1 VFLKAEGKLSSSFKS
16 RRADKAQVKHLAKS
30 SNPLSFATRH
40 LFNGIP
46 NFVAHVTLLRRSRNL
61 LKGSLKAVLMHRA
74 TALIAALVA
83 LHSLGATVQATQNAQ
98 DHLPSPKPRA
108 QRSGDFGSPEEE
120 MLRRA
125 EIRRE
130 EETHKEMVERADEAA
145 QVGDQLLNSYRKN
158 NSLTRDDLKRLE
170 RLEKLARKIRGG
182 AGGSDD
188 EEELSDPPGHIED
201 AVTRLVKLT
210 GDLKESVSK
219 TSRLVISANVI
230 QRSNEMIELIRH
242 IRTIKQP

>member
-1 VFLKAEGKLSSSFKS
+1 
-16 RRADKAQVKHLAKS
+16 
-30 SNPLSFATRH
+30 
-40 LFNGIP
+40 
-46 NFVAHVTLLRRSRNL
+46 
-61 LKGSLKAVLMHRA
+61 
-74 TALIAALVA
+74 
-83 LHSLGATVQATQNAQ
+83 
-98 DHLPSPKPRA
+98 
-108 QRSGDFGSPEEE
+108 

-145 QVGDQLLNSYRKN
+145 QIGDYLLTSFKKNS
-158 NSLTRDDLKRLE
+158 SLSRDDLKRLE

-188 EEELSDPPGHIED
+188 EEELSDPPGQIAG
-201 AVTRLVKLT
+201 AVARLAKLT

-230 QRSNEMIELIRH
+230 QHSNEMIELIRH

>member
-1 VFLKAEGKLSSSFKS
+1 VLHFSTLAE
-16 RRADKAQVKHLAKS
+16 
-30 SNPLSFATRH
+30 
-40 LFNGIP
+40 
-46 NFVAHVTLLRRSRNL
+46 L

-74 TALIAALVA
+74 ILLIAALIA
-83 LHSLGATVQATQNAQ
+83 LHPAAASAQ
-98 DHLPSPKPRA
+98 LPSAGQSQPGADQKP
-108 QRSGDFGSPEEE
+108 QHSGDFGAPEAE

-145 QVGDQLLNSYRKN
+145 QIGDQLLASYRKN
-158 NSLTRDDLKRLE
+158 NTLTRDDLKRLE
-170 RLEKLARKIRGG
+170 KLEKLARKIRGG

-188 EEELSDPPGHIED
+188 AEELTDPPGQIEG
-201 AVTRLVKLT
+201 AVTRLAKLS

>member
-1 VFLKAEGKLSSSFKS
+1 
-16 RRADKAQVKHLAKS
+16 
-30 SNPLSFATRH
+30 
-40 LFNGIP
+40 
-46 NFVAHVTLLRRSRNL
+46 
-61 LKGSLKAVLMHRA
+61 MYRA
-74 TALIAALVA
+74 TALIAVLVLLNSA
-83 LHSLGATVQATQNAQ
+83 GASAQ
-98 DHLPSPKPRA
+98 LPSATDSRPRPRYRP
-108 QRSGDFGSPEEE
+108 QRGDMASPEEE

-130 EETHKEMVERADEAA
+130 EETHKDMVERADEVA
-145 QVGDQLLNSYRKN
+145 QIGDELLASFKKN
-158 NSLTRDDLKRLE
+158 NSLTRDDQKRLE

-188 EEELSDPPGHIED
+188 EEELNDPPSQIES

-210 GDLKESVSK
+210 GDLKDSVSK

-230 QRSNEMIELIRH
+230 RRSNEMIELIRH

>member
-1 VFLKAEGKLSSSFKS
+1 
-16 RRADKAQVKHLAKS
+16 
-30 SNPLSFATRH
+30 
-40 LFNGIP
+40 
-46 NFVAHVTLLRRSRNL
+46 
-61 LKGSLKAVLMHRA
+61 MHRA
-74 TALIAALVA
+74 LVLIAALVA
-83 LHSLGATVQATQNAQ
+83 LYPAAASAQ
-98 DHLPSPKPRA
+98 LPSTA
-108 QRSGDFGSPEEE
+108 QAEPSSGHRPHPAGDFGSPEAE

-130 EETHKEMVERADEAA
+130 EETHKEMVERADEVV
-145 QVGDQLLNSYRKN
+145 QIGDQLLASYRKN

-188 EEELSDPPGHIED
+188 EEELSDPPGQVGG
-201 AVTRLVKLT
+201 AVTRLAKLT

-230 QRSNEMIELIRH
+230 ERSNEMIELIRH
-242 IRTIKQP
+242 IRAIKQP